1 MKKQMSVR
9 DLRRVLFLSDS
20 FAIVNTV
27 EMTNKEARDFFYN
40 FDNQDKIVNV
50 FETENCVS
58 VWYL

>member
-9 DLRRVLFLSDS
+9 DLRRVLFLSEK
-20 FAIVNTV
+20 FAIVNTF
-27 EMTNKEARDFFYN
+27 ELTNKEARDLFYN